1 MSKRGTL
8 NQRHVRIGAIALYLG
23 CCWLPLTAQAQSYHP
38 STVRFDVPGIT
49 EDNPPSYQLAVNAK
63 VFWMFSAVVQPTV
76 ETAQFIQYMK
86 IAPGEKVLDMGT
98 GSGVLAV
105 LAAETASVV
114 VATDISQLA
123 VDNARHNAYQHGVDG
138 KVDVRMGD
146 LFSAIGGDERFDVIL
161 FNIGNPLD
169 NATGETAP
177 AYWALHERFLSQ
189 AKHYLTTHGRIYYHG
204 GFLDNIPRSREMMT
218 RYGLRIVEM
227 HMWTANKINSEPLLF
242 VLQAIPEPQP

>member
-1 MSKRGTL
+1 MSSQGTL
-8 NQRHVRIGAIALYLG
+8 NKRIARLGAFGLYLA
-23 CCWLPLTAQAQSYHP
+23 CWSLPLTAQAQTYHP
-38 STVRFDVPGIT
+38 STIRFDVPGIT
-49 EDNPPSYQLAVNAK
+49 ADNPPSYQLAVNSK

-123 VDNARHNAYQHGVDG
+123 VDNARHNALHHGVHG
-138 KVDVRMGD
+138 KVDVRLGD
-146 LFSAIGGDERFDVIL
+146 LFSAIGNDERFDVIL
-161 FNIGNPLD
+161 FNIGNPLEH
-169 NATGETAP
+169 ATGEHAP
-177 AYWALHERFLSQ
+177 AYWTLHERFLSQ
-189 AKHYLTTHGRIYYHG
+189 AKRHLNAEGRIYYHG

-227 HMWTANKINSEPLLF
+227 HMWTAKKTNSEPLLF
-242 VLQAIPEPQP
+242 VLQAIPEA